1 MIRSQ
6 RSGINHQG
14 GIGINVF
21 TEDERQAIHWGTV
34 EVLETAGLWV
44 EDDEALDLFADG
56 GCKVDRSTR
65 KVRIPQHV
73 LEECI
78 SWAPSTVT
86 LCGRT
91 PDKDIVLE
99 GRRVAFTNFA
109 EGVKAVDPWD
119 GKLRPTTK
127 KDVGDLA
134 RLVDALD
141 DIEVYTIA
149 VTATDVPPEV
159 AEAHLIEQ
167 SLLNTTKPICSLA
180 LGHHGARL
188 HIDAA
193 AAVVGGHDKLAD
205 RPMLLF
211 LSCPVSPLKLMG
223 EFSGCIIE
231 AARSHQVAMPLS
243 MAMSGGS
250 APVTLAGTMVTHNA
264 EVLGGIVLAQLA
276 EKGAKCVYGTSTTA
290 FDLQR
295 AAATVGTP
303 ELGLI
308 SAAVAEMGRFYMPA
322 DLRRR
327 VVERFQAR
335 RRRADRTREDRHRP
349 FASVG
354 RPQPD
359 LRCRDDRVGRH
370 HRLRRARHGQRD
382 RAHRQ
387 VHPARHSHERRDADG
402 G

>member
-14 GIGINVF
+14 GIGIDVF

-34 EVLETAGLWV
+34 EVLEKAGLWV
-44 EDDEALDLFADG
+44 EDDEALDLFKDG
-56 GCKVDRSTR
+56 GCKVDRSSR
-65 KVRIPQHV
+65 KVKIPQHV

-91 PDKDIVLE
+91 PDKDLVME
-99 GRRVAFTNFA
+99 GRRVSFTNFA

-127 KDVGDLA
+127 KDVADLA
-134 RLVDALD
+134 RVVDALD
-141 DIEVYTIA
+141 NIEVYTIA

-193 AAVVGGHDKLAD
+193 AAVAGGAEQLAE
-205 RPMLLF
+205 RPRLLF

-231 AARSHQVAMPLS
+231 AARAHQVAMPLS

-308 SAAVAEMGRFYMPA
+308 SAAVAEMGRYYGLPTYGA
-322 DLRRR
+322 GL
-327 VVERFQAR
+327 
-335 RRRADRTREDRHRP
+335 
-349 FASVG
+349 
-354 RPQPD
+354 
-359 LRCRDDRVGRH
+359 
-370 HRLRRARHGQRD
+370 
-382 RAHRQ
+382 
-387 VHPARHSHERRDADG
+387 
-402 G
+402 

>member
-14 GIGINVF
+14 GIGIDVF
-21 TEDERQAIHWGTV
+21 TADERQAIHWGTV
-34 EVLETAGLWV
+34 EVLERAGVWV
-44 EDDEALDLFADG
+44 EADEALDLFADG

-91 PDKDIVLE
+91 PDKDLIME

-119 GKLRPTTK
+119 GKLRSTTK
-127 KDVGDLA
+127 KDVADLA

-193 AAVVGGHDKLAD
+193 AAAVGGLDKLVE

-231 AARSHQVAMPLS
+231 AARAHQVAMPLS

-250 APVTLAGTMVTHNA
+250 APVTLAGTLVTHNA
-264 EVLGGIVLAQLA
+264 EVLAGITLAQLT
-276 EKGAKCVYGTSTTA
+276 ERGCPMMYGSSTTA
-290 FDLQR
+290 MDLKL
-295 AAATVGTP
+295 AAASVGSP
-303 ELGLI
+303 EIAMI
-308 SAAVAEMGRFYMPA
+308 SAAVAQMAKRYMIPSFVA
-322 DLRRR
+322 GL
-327 VVERFQAR
+327 
-335 RRRADRTREDRHRP
+335 
-349 FASVG
+349 
-354 RPQPD
+354 
-359 LRCRDDRVGRH
+359 
-370 HRLRRARHGQRD
+370 
-382 RAHRQ
+382 
-387 VHPARHSHERRDADG
+387 
-402 G
+402 

>member
-14 GIGINVF
+14 GIGISVF
-21 TEDERQAIHWGTV
+21 SEDERQAIHWGTV
-34 EVLETAGLWV
+34 EVLEKAGLWV
-44 EDDEALDLFADG
+44 EADEALDLFADG

-65 KVRIPQHV
+65 KVKIPQHV

-86 LCGRT
+86 LCGRD
-91 PDKDIVLE
+91 PAKDVVLE
-99 GRRVAFTNFA
+99 GRRVTFTNFA
-109 EGVKAVDPWD
+109 EGVKAIDPWTN
-119 GKLRPTTK
+119 KLRPTIK
-127 KDVGDLA
+127 SDVANIA

-193 AAVVGGHDKLAD
+193 AAVVGGHDKLAE
-205 RPMLLF
+205 RPMLEF
-211 LSCPVSPLKLMG
+211 LSCPVSPLKMMG
-223 EFSGCIIE
+223 EFTGCIIE
-231 AARSHQVAMPLS
+231 AARAHQVAMPLS
-243 MAMSGGS
+243 MAMAGGS
-250 APVTLAGTMVTHNA
+250 SPVTLAGTMVTHNA

-276 EKGAKCVYGTSTTA
+276 EKGAKCIYGTSTTA

-308 SAAVAEMGRFYMPA
+308 SAGVADMGNFYALPTYGA
-322 DLRRR
+322 GL
-327 VVERFQAR
+327 
-335 RRRADRTREDRHRP
+335 
-349 FASVG
+349 
-354 RPQPD
+354 
-359 LRCRDDRVGRH
+359 
-370 HRLRRARHGQRD
+370 
-382 RAHRQ
+382 
-387 VHPARHSHERRDADG
+387 
-402 G
+402 

>member
-14 GIGINVF
+14 GIGIDVF
-21 TEDERQAIHWGTV
+21 SADERQAIHWGTV
-34 EVLETAGLWV
+34 EVLERAGVWV
-44 EDDEALDLFADG
+44 EADEALDLFADG
-56 GCKVDRSTR
+56 GCKVDRATR

-91 PDKDIVLE
+91 PDKDLIME

-119 GKLRPTTK
+119 GTLRPTTK
-127 KDVGDLA
+127 KDVADLA
-134 RLVDALD
+134 RLVDALS

-193 AAVVGGHDKLAD
+193 AAVVGGHDKLAE

-231 AARSHQVAMPLS
+231 AARAHQVAMPLS

-250 APVTLAGTMVTHNA
+250 APVTLAGTLVTHNA
-264 EVLGGIVLAQLA
+264 EVLSGIVLAQLA

-308 SAAVAEMGRFYMPA
+308 SAAVAEMGRYYGLPTYGA
-322 DLRRR
+322 GL
-327 VVERFQAR
+327 
-335 RRRADRTREDRHRP
+335 
-349 FASVG
+349 
-354 RPQPD
+354 
-359 LRCRDDRVGRH
+359 
-370 HRLRRARHGQRD
+370 
-382 RAHRQ
+382 
-387 VHPARHSHERRDADG
+387 
-402 G
+402 

>member
-14 GIGINVF
+14 GIGIDVF
-21 TEDERQAIHWGTV
+21 TPDERQAIHWGTV

-44 EDDEALDLFADG
+44 EDDEAIDLFADG

-78 SWAPSTVT
+78 GWAPSTVT

-119 GKLRPTTK
+119 RKLRPTTK
-127 KDVGDLA
+127 KDVADLA

-193 AAVVGGHDKLAD
+193 AAVVGGDDKLAD

-308 SAAVAEMGRFYMPA
+308 SAAVAEMGRFYNLPTYGA
-322 DLRRR
+322 GL
-327 VVERFQAR
+327 
-335 RRRADRTREDRHRP
+335 
-349 FASVG
+349 
-354 RPQPD
+354 
-359 LRCRDDRVGRH
+359 
-370 HRLRRARHGQRD
+370 
-382 RAHRQ
+382 
-387 VHPARHSHERRDADG
+387 
-402 G
+402 

>member
-6 RSGINHQG
+6 RAGVGHQG
-14 GIGINVF
+14 GIGIDVF
-21 TEDERQAIHWGTV
+21 SPDEMQAIHWGTV
-34 EVLETAGLWV
+34 EVLEKAGLWV
-44 EDDEALDLFADG
+44 EDDEAIDLFADG

-65 KVRIPQHV
+65 KVKIPQHV
-73 LEECI
+73 LEEAV
-78 SWAPSTVT
+78 SWAPSKVV

-91 PDKDIVLE
+91 PDRDVVLE
-99 GRRVAFTNFA
+99 GRRVTYTNFA

-149 VTATDVPPEV
+149 VTATDVAPEV
-159 AEAHLIEQ
+159 AEAHLIEAT
-167 SLLNTTKPICSLA
+167 LTNTTKPICSLA

-193 AAVVGGHDKLAD
+193 AAVSGGHDKLAE
-205 RPMLLF
+205 RPMLEF

-223 EFSGCIIE
+223 EFTGCIIE
-231 AARSHQVAMPLS
+231 AARAHQIAMPLS

-276 EKGAKCVYGTSTTA
+276 EKGAKCIYGSSTTA

-303 ELGLI
+303 ELALI
-308 SAAVAEMGRFYMPA
+308 SAAVPAMARFYELPSYVA
-322 DLRRR
+322 GL
-327 VVERFQAR
+327 
-335 RRRADRTREDRHRP
+335 
-349 FASVG
+349 
-354 RPQPD
+354 
-359 LRCRDDRVGRH
+359 
-370 HRLRRARHGQRD
+370 
-382 RAHRQ
+382 
-387 VHPARHSHERRDADG
+387 
-402 G
+402 